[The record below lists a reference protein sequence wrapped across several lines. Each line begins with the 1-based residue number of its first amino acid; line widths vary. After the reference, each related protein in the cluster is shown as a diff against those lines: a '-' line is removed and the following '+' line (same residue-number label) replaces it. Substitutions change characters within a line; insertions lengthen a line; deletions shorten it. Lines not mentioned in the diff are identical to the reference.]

1 LNKEPP
7 MVFVGIDPGQ
17 QGAIAF
23 ITKKEEWI
31 IDMPLLPERDIDAK
45 ALYNIFEDY
54 KDDDDIY
61 IVIEKAQ
68 SMPGQSSVA
77 MFNYGGGYYTILA
90 ILKILDLPFE
100 EVRSNKW
107 KKEFGLSG
115 LNANKKKTS
124 DGKKIKKT
132 QAEKTAAQ
140 KQRKEMA
147 VKTAMQMFPKLKNE
161 FFVKTARSEKIMDGR
176 AEALLIAAYGKR
188 KLGK

>member
-1 LNKEPP
+1 